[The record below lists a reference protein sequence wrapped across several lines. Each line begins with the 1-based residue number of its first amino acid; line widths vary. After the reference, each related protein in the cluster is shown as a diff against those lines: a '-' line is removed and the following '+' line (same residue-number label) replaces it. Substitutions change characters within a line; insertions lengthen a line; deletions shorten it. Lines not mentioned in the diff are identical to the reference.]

1 MATPRYAYRVSDE
14 QLDRGDDLTQS
25 ADLNVLTVREVSQQI
40 GDYLG
45 RLGAVWVEG
54 EVAEVTLRPGSSMAF
69 IRLKD
74 TSADIS
80 LQVTCHRSLLENG
93 EPLPPNA
100 RIVAYAKVNWYAVR
114 GTLSLMAREIRQVG
128 IGELLA
134 RLEALKTLLASEGL
148 FALDRKKELPFLPRK
163 IGLIC
168 GRASAAEKDVV
179 ENVLRRWPGMA
190 FEIKEVAVQG
200 SQAVV
205 EVSQALKELAKDS
218 EVDVIIITRGGGS
231 FEDLL
236 PFSDESLIR
245 LVATIKTPIVSAI
258 GHEQDCPLLDLVAD
272 FRASTPTDAAKK
284 VVPSIDEEVERT
296 HLLTQRL
303 NKRINSIIDLEIQK
317 ISALTSRPV
326 LKDPQVLITSR
337 AEVTIQLL
345 NRSRKSFKAILQ
357 EARTELKEV
366 RARVRSLSPQ
376 STLDRGY
383 AVVQKSNGELVRNPR
398 DVKVGELVQ
407 LRLAKGEIG
416 AQITGEVPTK
426 ATITKEKG
434 K

>member
-1 MATPRYAYRVSDE
+1 MSDE
-14 QLDRGDDLTQS
+14 QLDPGDGLAPLS
-25 ADLNVLTVREVSQQI
+25 VRVVSQQI

-54 EVAEVTLRPGSSMAF
+54 EVAEVTLRPGSAMAF

-93 EPLPPNA
+93 KPLPPNA

-218 EVDVIIITRGGGS
+218 QVDVIVITRGGGS

-245 LVATIKTPIVSAI
+245 LVAEIKTPIVSAI

-272 FRASTPTDAAKK
+272 FRASTPTDAAKR
-284 VVPSIDEEVERT
+284 VVPSLDEEVERT

-317 ISALTSRPV
+317 ISALSSRPV
-326 LKDPQVLITSR
+326 LKDPQVLISTRS
-337 AEVTIQLL
+337 EITLQLL

-357 EARTELKEV
+357 EARTEIKEV

-383 AVVQKSNGELVRNPR
+383 AVIQKGNGDLVRSPT
-398 DVKVGELVQ
+398 DVKVGELVH

-416 AQITGEVPTK
+416 AQITSQESSK
-426 ATITKEKG
+426 AVNQKQKEKG